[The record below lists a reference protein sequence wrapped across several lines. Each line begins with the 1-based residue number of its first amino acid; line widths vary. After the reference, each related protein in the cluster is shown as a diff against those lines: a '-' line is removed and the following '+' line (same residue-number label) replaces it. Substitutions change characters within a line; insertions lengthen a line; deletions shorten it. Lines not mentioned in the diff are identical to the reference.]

1 MAQKHLPPSTT
12 YMDRSHVPTEEAA
25 HLLMVQP
32 QTIRKQVSQTG
43 TYLSIRPQRL
53 PNRRL
58 AWPLDEIKQ
67 LLNGGAS

>member
-1 MAQKHLPPSTT
+1 MAQKHFSSSVICT
-12 YMDRSHVPTEEAA
+12 DRSHVPTGEAA

-32 QTIRKQVSQTG
+32 QTMRKQFSQTG

-58 AWPLDEIKQ
+58 AWPLDQITQ
-67 LLNGGAS
+67 LLNGGAK